1 MGLEGPQGNH
11 GTDVKSAPWVAPPR
25 NRYRIGTK
33 HMTRL
38 MSSNDRQ
45 EVETLKRKLFK
56 AGIRSEIRGN
66 PLANVLGITRHEVF
80 IDERD
85 LLRASKVRHDLET
98 VVSADHAAGSPG
110 GGRGIDSIVG
120 GEGPELVTDAEVLP
134 ASSTE
139 PPRVESPA
147 RGPETGAAE
156 PKVEFAQATALLEK
170 EVEELLVRES
180 RLVNRCSSLEE
191 KLKAL
196 DESLAQAA
204 ADLARETSNRST
216 GEKKLAE
223 VCAARASLEKEMQR
237 LEVRLK
243 TSEQALATSQTQLES
258 QTRDFTIQQARIA
271 NLEKEVSSRD
281 TQLERIAE
289 SLAQARAG
297 MDELKNLRLAAEQKS
312 DALASARKAL
322 DAQLA
327 QQAQQQ
333 ERLLRERRDEHEQ
346 MRACVGKVNDLS
358 SRVRAKLAAR
368 EKP

>member
-1 MGLEGPQGNH
+1 
-11 GTDVKSAPWVAPPR
+11 
-25 NRYRIGTK
+25 
-33 HMTRL
+33 MTRL

-98 VVSADHAAGSPG
+98 VVSTDHAAGSPG
-110 GGRGIDSIVG
+110 GGRGINSIVE
-120 GEGPELVTDAEVLP
+120 GEESELVTDAEVLP
-134 ASSTE
+134 APSTE
-139 PPRVESPA
+139 SPREERPG
-147 RGPETGAAE
+147 RGPETGGTE
-156 PKVEFAQATALLEK
+156 PKGEFAQATALLEK

-180 RLVNRCSSLEE
+180 SLVNRCSSLEE
-191 KLKAL
+191 KLKVL
-196 DESLAQAA
+196 DESLAQIR
-204 ADLARETSNRST
+204 ADLARESSNRSSA
-216 GEKKLAE
+216 EKKLAG
-223 VCAARASLEKEMQR
+223 VCEARASLEKEMQT
-237 LEVRLK
+237 LEVRFK
-243 TSEQALATSQTQLES
+243 ASAQSLATSQAQLES
-258 QTRDFTIQQARIA
+258 QTGELSVQQVRIA

-312 DALASARKAL
+312 AALAAARKSL
-322 DAQLA
+322 ESQLA
-327 QQAQQQ
+327 EQAKQQ
-333 ERLLRERRDEHEQ
+333 EQLLRERRDEHEQ
-346 MRACVGKVNDLS
+346 MRACVGKVNDIR
-358 SRVRAKLAAR
+358 SRVRAKLAAK